1 MDESDTDF
9 DTVEIYCLDIV
20 KRHFPS
26 FIVTD
31 ITFFNIK
38 LIFIRIVSNMFFFF
52 RYQLFLVL
60 LRNSLYPFRTTCSH
74 FIPPENTTKDFLV
87 FSGGT
92 KWKHLPEISQYHMQL
107 FQYSDFHIKYL
118 FLAIFIFAREQ
129 PLIIIEN
136 CQVKCE

>member
-20 KRHFPS
+20 KRHFS
-26 FIVTD
+26 NFIVTD

-74 FIPPENTTKDFLV
+74 FIPPENTTKILRFSHQVPV
-87 FSGGT
+87 FSYIYFCKGVAVNNY
-92 KWKHLPEISQYHMQL
+92 WKLSSKMWMIFKYIQS
-107 FQYSDFHIKYL
+107 IRIYL
-118 FLAIFIFAREQ
+118 FKVNRRNIRT
-129 PLIIIEN
+129 
-136 CQVKCE
+136 C

>member
-38 LIFIRIVSNMFFFF
+38 
-52 RYQLFLVL
+52 
-60 LRNSLYPFRTTCSH
+60 
-74 FIPPENTTKDFLV
+74 
-87 FSGGT
+87 
-92 KWKHLPEISQYHMQL
+92 
-107 FQYSDFHIKYL
+107 
-118 FLAIFIFAREQ
+118 
-129 PLIIIEN
+129 
-136 CQVKCE
+136 